1 MTAVVAGV
9 TTSAIDAGP
18 AVAAT
23 SSPIQAP
30 ALAGAQPISSQD
42 WIYTADQTS
51 NTVTVIDPANRR
63 VLGTLALGEQRLGG
77 VLGPQYLRDV
87 DVHGLGFS
95 RDGRYLDV
103 VSVTTNSVTVIRT
116 QDNAVIS
123 RTTVGRAAHEGF
135 FAPNGKTV
143 WVADRALSR
152 LDIVDAL
159 HGVPREPKAVH
170 IEPQGD
176 PPHRTL
182 GRRLLLRHGAFA

>member
-1 MTAVVAGV
+1 MRRSGWGRRWSALAVTAVVAGA

-42 WIYTADQTS
+42 RIYTEDQTS

-87 DVHGLGFS
+87 DVTASGSLG
-95 RDGRYLDV
+95 
-103 VSVTTNSVTVIRT
+103 TVAT
-116 QDNAVIS
+116 SMWSA
-123 RTTVGRAAHEGF
+123 
-135 FAPNGKTV
+135 
-143 WVADRALSR
+143 
-152 LDIVDAL
+152 
-159 HGVPREPKAVH
+159 
-170 IEPQGD
+170 
-176 PPHRTL
+176 
-182 GRRLLLRHGAFA
+182 